1 MVFVYMQGYA
11 LLSNLFSSELLFYR
25 LKGVKLSKLHCV
37 NKGNK
42 SKKENKHE
50 NRILCEEFQ
59 KSENFNIFRAILPD
73 FFWLVDLFF
82 QKHKFMNN
90 RF

>member
-1 MVFVYMQGYA
+1 MVFVYIQDNA

-37 NKGNK
+37 NKDNT

-50 NRILCEEFQ
+50 NRILCEDFQ
-59 KSENFNIFRAILPD
+59 KSENFNIFRAILPG
-73 FFWLVDLFF
+73 WLTFFF
-82 QKHKFMNN
+82 QKHKFINN